1 MPIVEPEVTLGP
13 GTYTIEDN
21 ALWSERIYSHVFRLL
36 NEYNVILDAI
46 LLKPNSE
53 PHLPPRGGGGQ
64 GRGAS
69 GLFALVPAG
78 A

>member
-21 ALWSERIYSHVFRLL
+21 AYWSEKIYSHVTRLL
-36 NEYNVILDAI
+36 NEYGVVLDAI

-53 PHLPPRGGGGQ
+53 R
-64 GRGAS
+64 
-69 GLFALVPAG
+69 LVIQ
-78 A
+78 